1 LQSIGNSTVIQE
13 PAHLVAGLSVLH
25 FSRFDV
31 FNVNPPLVNTL
42 AASSSY
48 LIGIEFSDPE
58 FEKPTLTRDELDRGN
73 CLILENAKD
82 FRRYLIASRMIILM
96 FYVLGA
102 WCCWKLAFEIYGRI
116 SAYIAL
122 FLWCFTPMILG
133 NAAIVMND
141 LPSAAMGIFAVY
153 TFYLWLK
160 KRNEI
165 SLLVS
170 GLVLGLAEVS
180 KFSLLILY
188 LIFILIIGID
198 FFLFQKEKN
207 RVIFQ
212 YIFSLFLIF
221 SLSIFVINIVYM
233 FSGTFSPLGK
243 YYFKSLMLTG
253 YDSLS
258 TVPAT
263 GDNRVKD
270 SILAYIPMPFP
281 SNYIIGIDR
290 QRLDFERGL
299 PSYLHGIHNQ
309 HGWWYYYL
317 YALLVKIPLG
327 TIGLFLLAIFCTF
340 FQKGYNTSWRDE
352 IVILLPGIVLLTFVS
367 SQTGFSI
374 HSRYIIPALPF
385 FFIWMSKIGN
395 IFSLQKT
402 LQKNSL
408 RTRFLQVLVLILL
421 FWSVLSS
428 LWVYPHSISYFNE
441 LAAILPTPNEPHSPQ
456 EPEGTCFIVSL
467 LNSGP
472 RNGGR
477 HLLDS
482 NIDWGQDLFYLE
494 KWCLQHSEV
503 TEISTAIYGSYP
515 LEQTKIPANSIPP
528 INVPQSGW
536 YALSVNYLYDREKQY
551 RYFLNLKPVARAGY
565 SIYIYHV
572 TLEDANQIRREM
584 GLPEI

>member
-1 LQSIGNSTVIQE
+1 MILGCFLVVLQSIGNSTVIQE
-13 PAHLVAGLSVLH
+13 PAQLVAGLSVLH

-42 AASSSY
+42 AVTPSY
-48 LIGIEFSDPE
+48 LMGIEFSDSE
-58 FEKPTLTRDELDRGN
+58 FKKPTLTRDELDRGN
-73 CLILENAKD
+73 CLIRENAKH
-82 FRRYLIASRMIILM
+82 FRRYLVASRMPILV

-102 WCCWKLAFEIYGRI
+102 WCCWKMAFEFYGTI

-122 FLWCFTPMILG
+122 FLWCFTPMILS

-141 LPSAAMGIFAVY
+141 LPSTAMGAFAVY

-160 KRNEI
+160 KRNEM

-170 GLVLGLAEVS
+170 GLVLGFAEVS

-188 LIFILIIGID
+188 PIFILIMGID

-212 YIFSLFLIF
+212 SVFSLFLIF
-221 SLSIFVINIVYM
+221 SLSIFVVNVVYM

-253 YDSLS
+253 HDSLS
-258 TVPAT
+258 NVPAT
-263 GDNRVKD
+263 GDNRFKG
-270 SILAYIPMPFP
+270 SILAFIPMPLP

-299 PSYLHGIHNQ
+299 PSYLRGIHRQ

-317 YALLVKIPLG
+317 YALLLKTPLG
-327 TIGLFLLAIFCTF
+327 TFGLFVLTIFCSF
-340 FQKGYNTSWRDE
+340 FRNFNSSWRDE
-352 IVILLPGIVLLTFVS
+352 MVILLPGISLLIFVS
-367 SQTGFSI
+367 SQTGFSV

-385 FFIWMSKIGN
+385 FFIWISKVGKF
-395 IFSLQKT
+395 FSQRKQIL
-402 LQKNSL
+402 S
-408 RTRFLQVLVLILL
+408 FFVAILI
-421 FWSVLSS
+421 FWSIFSS

-441 LAAILPTPNEPHSPQ
+441 LAAILPTHNEPRSPQ
-456 EPEGTCFIVSL
+456 EPEGSPFIISL
-467 LNSGP
+467 LNAGS

-494 KWCLQHSEV
+494 KWCQSHSEIRGIK
-503 TEISTAIYGSYP
+503 ISYWGGYP
-515 LEQTKIPANSIPP
+515 LELTKVPSQGGTPP
-528 INVPQSGW
+528 NVPQPGW
-536 YALSVNYLYDREKQY
+536 YALSVNNLYNREKQY
-551 RYFLNLKPVARAGY
+551 RYFLSFKPIARAGY

-572 TLEDANQIRREM
+572 TPKDANRVRREM
-584 GLPEI
+584 GLQEI